1 MSSSS
6 SEPEKYSIDEMMDRL
21 KNVPAEN
28 PEDGELVTRADGT
41 QAIRVRKRKRRS
53 SQPAKRERQSS
64 RRLRVAQIS
73 AILIL
78 IFLTALVIGGAIVYA
93 NSAPFREGLL
103 RKIQVASGAEVE
115 FQQFRMNPK
124 TANAAELGLKWPA
137 GNVLDTLTLRQLTAE
152 VLPSSFLGKTMKGE
166 EVSANEGT
174 LNLRF
179 PEGGENTR
187 SFPAPKDLLPIRF
200 NRYRVPSF
208 ALTFGDPKTPA
219 LALTK
224 SEVSLN
230 PKTVSGN
237 PQLSFYKGEIALPG
251 WPKFRL
257 DRALVEFNGDEADI
271 KQLRLLHETDSRGIF
286 ELSGTARP
294 YQPGRLS
301 TLQVLLQTFELN
313 GIVGPE
319 IGRLINGR
327 IDSAP
332 VTKSNFLS
340 FLPKADSAPTLEI
353 AFQVSPSSQIELR
366 GFPFLLGLA
375 QTLDDPWF
383 RAPVFESNARG
394 TIHRD
399 NGAVTF
405 RDLNLE
411 SKGRL
416 SVRGEFSISAYQEL
430 SGKLDIGVAEAMIS
444 SAKTSRLKSMFGP
457 SREGFRWLSL
467 IIGGPVVTPSDNF
480 REIFSATSEAAS
492 GNTAPD
498 ESERSTFE
506 QLTRPK

>member
-1 MSSSS
+1 MPSSS

-21 KNVPAEN
+21 KNTPSEN

-64 RRLRVAQIS
+64 RRMRVVQIS
-73 AILIL
+73 ATLIL

-93 NSAPFREGLL
+93 NSSPFREGLL
-103 RKIQVASGAEVE
+103 RKIETASGAEVE

-124 TANAAELGLKWPA
+124 TALAAGLTLKWPT
-137 GNVLDTLTLRQLTAE
+137 GNGLDTLTLRQITAE
-152 VLPSSFLGKTMKGE
+152 ILPSSFLGKAMKGE
-166 EVSANEGT
+166 EVSAIEGT
-174 LNLRF
+174 LSLRY
-179 PEGGENTR
+179 PEAGESVR
-187 SFPAPKDLLPIRF
+187 SFPAPNDLLPIRF
-200 NRYRVPSF
+200 NRYRVPS
-208 ALTFGDPKTPA
+208 LTLTLGQPKTPA
-219 LALTK
+219 LTLSK

-230 PKTVSGN
+230 PETVNGN
-237 PQLSFYKGEIALPG
+237 PQLSFYKGEITIPG
-251 WPKFRL
+251 WPKLRL
-257 DRALVEFNGDEADI
+257 DRALVEFSGDEADV
-271 KQLRLLHETDSRGIF
+271 KQLRILHETDSRGSF
-286 ELSGTARP
+286 ELSGTAHP
-294 YQPGRLS
+294 NKSSHLS
-301 TLQVLLQTFELN
+301 SLRVMLQSFDLE

-319 IGRLINGR
+319 AGRLINGR

-332 VTKSNFLS
+332 IIKSNFLS
-340 FLPKADSAPTLEI
+340 FRPTADSAPTLEI

-383 RAPVFESNARG
+383 RAPVFETDARG
-394 TIHRD
+394 ILHRES
-399 NGAVTF
+399 GAITF

-416 SVRGEFSISAYQEL
+416 SVRGEFSISADQEL
-430 SGKLDIGVAEAMIS
+430 SGRLEIGVAEAMIS
-444 SAKTSRLKSMFGP
+444 SAKTPRLKSMFGP

-467 IIGGPVVTPSDNF
+467 IIGGPVATPSDNF
-480 REIFSATSEAAS
+480 REIFSDTSEPTSDAA
-492 GNTAPD
+492 APG
-498 ESERSTFE
+498 ESEGSTFE

>member
-1 MSSSS
+1 MPSSS

-21 KNVPAEN
+21 KNVSAEN

-53 SQPAKRERQSS
+53 SQPAKHKQQSS

-78 IFLTALVIGGAIVYA
+78 IFLTALIIGSAILYA
-93 NSAPFREGLL
+93 NSAPFRESLR
-103 RKIQVASGAEVE
+103 RKIEVTSGAGVE

-124 TANAAELGLKWPA
+124 RANATELALKWPA

-152 VLPSSFLGKTMKGE
+152 VLPSSFLGKAMKGE

-174 LNLRF
+174 LNLRY
-179 PEGGENTR
+179 PVAGESTR
-187 SFPAPKDLLPIRF
+187 SFPAPEDLLPIRF

-208 ALTFGDPKTPA
+208 TLIFGDSKSPA

-230 PKTVSGN
+230 PKTVSGY
-237 PQLSFYKGEIALPG
+237 PQLNFYKGEITLPG

-257 DRALVEFNGDEADI
+257 DRALVEFNGDEVDI
-271 KQLRLLHETDSRGIF
+271 KQLRVSHETDSRGIF

-294 YQPGRLS
+294 YQPDRLS
-301 TLQVLLQTFELN
+301 TLQVLVQTFELN
-313 GIVGPE
+313 GIIGPE
-319 IGRLINGR
+319 MGRLINGR

-340 FLPKADSAPTLEI
+340 FQPKEDSAPTLEI

-375 QTLDDPWF
+375 QILDDPWY
-383 RAPVFESNARG
+383 RAPVFETNARG
-394 TIHRD
+394 IIHRE
-399 NGAVTF
+399 NGTVTF
-405 RDLNLE
+405 RDLDLE

-416 SVRGEFSISAYQEL
+416 SVRGEFSVSADQEL
-430 SGKLDIGVAEAMIS
+430 SGKLDIGVADAMIS
-444 SAKTSRLKSMFGP
+444 SAKTTRLKSMFGP
-457 SREGFRWLSL
+457 PREGFRWLSL

-480 REIFSATSEAAS
+480 RDIFSATSESAS
-492 GNTAPD
+492 GDAAPS